1 MKRYMLTLTL
11 ALLLGGCGPSIL
23 GGGGCDFCVSEHPP
37 SDLGAILD
45 AVLNPREPDRPDVTL
60 PPDPTRSPVGDSR
73 LTLDGYTHG
82 APSVDGR

>member
-1 MKRYMLTLTL
+1 MLTLTL

-45 AVLNPREPDRPDVTL
+45 AVLSPREPDRFDVILLAEPTL
-60 PPDPTRSPVGDSR
+60 SPR
-73 LTLDGYTHG
+73 
-82 APSVDGR
+82 R